1 MGVAPTVSTS
11 PQQAI
16 VLLEPA
22 DRVELD
28 LQRNELMALALPD
41 AIASPQE
48 YQAVAEDLERVD
60 RFVKRAKPAFDEVCD
75 GAYKA
80 WKSACN
86 LRSLFFNGL
95 EEFSAKSRRL
105 LGTYRD
111 QQDRIRREDERRIQA
126 EERERLEAAQRAEAA
141 ALKANGQADLA
152 ATVLNTPIVAPV
164 VTLPTSVPVIAGLSY
179 REDWKWRPASGT
191 AASDFA
197 QLVKVL
203 PREYLKVDDVKLN
216 GIARNMKGTLK
227 VPGVE
232 FFSEKVP
239 VRRG

>member
-1 MGVAPTVSTS
+1 MAVAPTVSSS

-28 LQRNELMALALPD
+28 LQRNELMALALPE

-75 GAYKA
+75 GAHKA

-86 LRSLFFNGL
+86 LRSLFFAGL
-95 EEFSAKSRRL
+95 EEFSANSRRL
-105 LGTYRD
+105 LGRYRD
-111 QQDRIRREDERRIQA
+111 QQDRIRRDEERRIQA
-126 EERERLEAAQRAEAA
+126 EERERLEAEQRAEAA

-152 ATVLNTPIVAPV
+152 AAVLNTPIVAPV
-164 VTLPTSVPVIAGLSY
+164 VTLPTAVPVITGLSY
-179 REDWKWRPASGT
+179 REDWHWRPASGT
-191 AASDFA
+191 TANDYA

-232 FFSEKVP
+232 FYSEKVP